1 MHKHCFAFIFFLLL
15 LNSGK
20 AQTTVRGRLTD
31 TANFL
36 PMAYTTVMLVR
47 SSDSVITAY
56 TRAGKEGEFS
66 LTQIASGTYRL
77 LITRPS
83 FADYEDLL
91 TVSNQP
97 EINLGSIVMVSK
109 ANLLKEVIIRDRAS
123 AIRIRG
129 DTTEFLV
136 DSFLTNKNSN
146 VEDLLKK
153 LPGIQVDKN
162 GKITAQG
169 QEVKKVLVDGEEF
182 FGNDPTMA
190 TRNLRAEDV
199 EKIQVFDKQSE
210 QAAFSGIDDGE
221 KNKTINLQLKEDAKK
236 GYFGRVGA
244 AGGTDE
250 RYDSEALFNA
260 FKNKRKVSG
269 YAMSNNINKM
279 NLNWDDAE
287 KFGSGNNME
296 YNEQEGYFYS
306 SFGGDDY
313 EYNQIG
319 VPRTTFSGINYSD
332 KVANDKHS
340 YNISLTQKNLYASGF
355 ERNFTKFIL
364 PDTLYYNNQ
373 NRDVVNNKDKYG
385 INLSYEWVVD
395 SFNTFRVKANAST
408 QTTSN
413 LASTVADN
421 RNENEALVNQNVR
434 LNRDNTQKQ
443 NLFTSLLWLR
453 KFRTTGRSLSWKID
467 YGYDNM
473 NSDELLQSTLRFYDT
488 AQQVINSLT
497 LDQMQLDRA
506 TNNRI
511 NTTINYTEP
520 LSKKLFVLTDYSL
533 NVTQSNRS
541 RTVNAKSNNEYNV
554 FLDSLSNALDYSS
567 YVHTGGLSLRYVY
580 KKWNATAGGKI
591 GYTQLEQ
598 FNQIADSG
606 FRQQFVNIFP
616 SASIQYKRKNTS
628 NITLRYN
635 GSTRQPTI
643 QELQP
648 IRNLAD
654 PLYIEVGN
662 PNLVQSFTNRFSLNY
677 NSYQPIK
684 GRGMYMSLTG
694 RFINDDF
701 TQSEEVDAFGRRTVQ
716 TINTNG
722 NADMWGY
729 ISFWYEIKK
738 LNLDVNLNINPS
750 LNRRVN
756 RVNQRDNVNLSQQI
770 SFGPSLNYSM
780 DEVIELSTRADWS
793 FNNNTST
800 LRPDVVTRFWIS
812 TYTVETRIKLPAK
825 FEFNSDCTF
834 NIRQRTADFQQN
846 LNTVIWNASLTK
858 RFLKSDA
865 IALSVDAFDLL
876 NQNIGFQR
884 YNETNFI
891 NERVYTI
898 LQRYFLLRLTW
909 NFTKGRVEQDED

>member
-1 MHKHCFAFIFFLLL
+1 MQKYCSALILFLLL
-15 LNSGK
+15 LNTAK
-20 AQTTVRGRLTD
+20 AQSALRGRLTD
-31 TANFL
+31 TVNFSPL
-36 PMAYTTVMLVR
+36 AYSTIMLVR
-47 SSDSVITAY
+47 EADSVIAAFTRTA
-56 TRAGKEGEFS
+56 AD
-66 LTQIASGTYRL
+66 GTFALDFVKPGNYRL

-83 FADYEDLL
+83 FADYEDFIA
-91 TVSNQP
+91 VANQP
-97 EINLGSIVMVSK
+97 EVDLGSIVMVSK
-109 ANLLKEVIIRDRAS
+109 ANLLKEVIIREKAS

-199 EKIQVFDKQSE
+199 EKIQVFDKQSD

-221 KNKTINLQLKEDAKK
+221 KNKTINLQLKEEAKK

-244 AGGTDE
+244 AGGTNE
-250 RYDSEALFNA
+250 RYDAEALFNA
-260 FKNKRKVSG
+260 FKNKRKLSG

-306 SFGGDDY
+306 TFNDDY
-313 EYNQIG
+313 EFNQIG
-319 VPRTTFSGINYSD
+319 IPRSTFSGINYSD

-340 YNISLTQKNLYASGF
+340 YNISLTQKNLYANGF

-385 INLSYEWVVD
+385 INLSYEWAVD
-395 SFNTFRVKANAST
+395 SFNTFRIKTYAATQST
-408 QTTSN
+408 SD
-413 LASTVADN
+413 LSSTVADN
-421 RNENEALVNQNVR
+421 RNENEALVNQNER
-434 LNRDNTQKQ
+434 LNRYNATTQ
-443 NLFTSLLWLR
+443 NINTSLLWMR
-453 KFRTTGRSLSWKID
+453 KFRTTGRSLSLKLE
-467 YGYDNM
+467 YGHDNR
-473 NSDELLQSTLRFYDT
+473 NSDELLQSTLRFFDT

-497 LDQMQLDRA
+497 LDQMQLDRSR
-506 TNNRI
+506 NNRI

-520 LSKKLFVLTDYSL
+520 LSKKVFVLTDYSL
-533 NVTQSNRS
+533 NVIQSNRS
-541 RTVNAKSNNEYNV
+541 RTVNAKSNNEYTL

-580 KKWNATAGGKI
+580 KKWNATAGGKV
-591 GYTQLEQ
+591 GYTELEQ
-598 FNQIADSG
+598 FNQIADTG
-606 FRQQFVNIFP
+606 FSQNFINIFP
-616 SASIQYKRKNTS
+616 SASIQFKRKNTS
-628 NITLRYN
+628 NINLRYN

-643 QELQP
+643 EQLQP
-648 IRNLAD
+648 LRDLTN
-654 PLYIEVGN
+654 PLLIEVGN
-662 PNLVQSFTNRFSLNY
+662 PNLVQSFTNRISLNY

-694 RFINDDF
+694 RFIQDDF

-716 TINTNG
+716 TINTDG
-722 NADMWGY
+722 NADMWGF
-729 ISFWYEIKK
+729 ITFWYEIKK
-738 LNLDVNLNINPS
+738 LNLDINLNLNPS

-756 RVNQRDNVNLSQQI
+756 RVNQRENVNLSQQI
-770 SFGPSLNYSM
+770 SFGPSLNY
-780 DEVIELSTRADWS
+780 DLEEVIELSARADWG

-812 TYTVETRIKLPAK
+812 TYTLDTRIKLPAK
-825 FEFNSDCTF
+825 FEFSSDCVF
-834 NIRQRTADFQQN
+834 NIRQQTADFRQN
-846 LNTVIWNASLTK
+846 LNTVIWNAAITK

-865 IALSVDAFDLL
+865 IALSVEAFDLL
-876 NQNIGFQR
+876 NQNLGFQR
-884 YNETNFI
+884 NNETNFV
-891 NERVYTI
+891 NERVYSI
-898 LQRYFLLRLTW
+898 LQRYFLLRLSW